1 MTAVATATTAT
12 PAFVPGRAV
21 ADALLGWFRQSHREL
36 PWRTAPSPYKTLVSE
51 LMLQQTGV
59 AVVVPYFERF
69 LGRFPDLAALAAAS
83 EGEVA
88 AAWSGLGYYA
98 RARNLHRAARAVMAE
113 HGGALPAEES
123 ALRELPGI
131 GPYTAAAVAA
141 IAFGEHAFAL
151 DGNAAR
157 VVARLCGIE
166 APIDAPEVRAEL
178 RAIGLGW
185 VPRRGSG
192 DGVSGS
198 GDFAEAVMELGAT
211 VCRPRQPAC
220 VQCPVAHL
228 CRAAM
233 SGRAHAI
240 PVKTARAPK
249 RALSWAAVR
258 IWARGHVA
266 LARRQEG
273 LLAGTW
279 MLPVIQLSQL
289 APPSPPSPG
298 SALGSPR
305 SPEPVDGGGADPWPA
320 EAEPAVRAWLAAHVE
335 PVSAAQGPGASR
347 PRFVGTVRHV
357 FTHRVLS
364 VELFELHL
372 ARRARLGT
380 PRSDPP
386 GPGGPLGHSGWRWV
400 EPARPSGLALSSLA
414 RKLLAL

>member
-1 MTAVATATTAT
+1 MTAVAPAAKAT
-12 PAFVPGRAV
+12 PGLVPGRAV
-21 ADALLGWFRQSHREL
+21 AGALLGWFRRSRREL

-69 LGRFPDLAALAAAS
+69 LGRFPDFAALAAAS

-113 HGGALPAEES
+113 HGGALPTEES
-123 ALRELPGI
+123 ALRALPGI

-141 IAFGEHAFAL
+141 IAFGRHAFAL

-185 VPRRGSG
+185 VPRPGSG
-192 DGVSGS
+192 DSAS

-220 VQCPVAHL
+220 ARCPVEHL
-228 CRAAM
+228 CQAAM
-233 SGRAHAI
+233 NGRAHAI
-240 PVKTARAPK
+240 PVKTARPPK
-249 RALSWAAVR
+249 RALAWAAVR
-258 IWARGHVA
+258 IWARGQVA

-279 MLPVIQLSQL
+279 MLPVIPLAQLAKLAELSQ
-289 APPSPPSPG
+289 PSG
-298 SALGSPR
+298 LSPR
-305 SPEPVDGGGADPWPA
+305 ARGSSRSRETMDGGGVDPSPT

-335 PVSAAQGPGASR
+335 PVSAAAGRPAAR

-372 ARRARLGT
+372 ARRAELGT
-380 PRSDPP
+380 PMPRP
-386 GPGGPLGHSGWRWV
+386 GPRPGWRWV
-400 EPARPSGLALSSLA
+400 EPARPSGVALSSLA

>member
-1 MTAVATATTAT
+1 
-12 PAFVPGRAV
+12 
-21 ADALLGWFRQSHREL
+21 
-36 PWRTAPSPYKTLVSE
+36 
-51 LMLQQTGV
+51 MLQQTGV
-59 AVVVPYFERF
+59 SVVVPYFERF
-69 LGRFPDLAALAAAS
+69 LGRFPDFAALAAAS

-98 RARNLHRAARAVMAE
+98 RARNLHRAARAVVAE
-113 HGGALPAEES
+113 HGGDLPTEES
-123 ALRELPGI
+123 ALQALPGI

-141 IAFGEHAFAL
+141 IAFGRHAFAL

-166 APIDAPEVRAEL
+166 APIDAPAVRAEL

-185 VPRRGSG
+185 VPRPGSV
-192 DGVSGS
+192 DGASGS

-220 VQCPVAHL
+220 TRCPVAHL
-228 CRAAM
+228 CGAAM

-249 RALSWAAVR
+249 RALAWAAVR

-266 LARRQEG
+266 LVRREEG

-279 MLPVIQLSQL
+279 MLPVIQLAERSQL
-289 APPSPPSPG
+289 G
-298 SALGSPR
+298 PR
-305 SPEPVDGGGADPWPA
+305 SRSSKLSSRPREPIDGGGVDPSPT

-335 PVSAAQGPGASR
+335 PVSARPGPPAAR

-372 ARRARLGT
+372 SRRAQLGT
-380 PRSDPP
+380 PTPRQ
-386 GPGGPLGHSGWRWV
+386 GPQPGWRWV
-400 EPARPSGLALSSLA
+400 EPARPSRVALSSLA